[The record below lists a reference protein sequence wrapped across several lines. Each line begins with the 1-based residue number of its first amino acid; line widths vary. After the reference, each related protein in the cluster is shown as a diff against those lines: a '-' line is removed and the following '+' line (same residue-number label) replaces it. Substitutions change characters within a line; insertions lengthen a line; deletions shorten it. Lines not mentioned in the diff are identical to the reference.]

1 MSLEVEGRRKCLNET
16 CDFYYKVVLNG
27 RLLTIFEVENDEF
40 EGFYFET
47 PRTSLFTYETNVW
60 RILKWIGIRE
70 EDIEGLKIWSEMTEK
85 EQLDYIV
92 HRKQKFYDGL

>member
-1 MSLEVEGRRKCLNET
+1 MLFVNALERFNDLKGSKGIIEYINIDARSYQNYVNKARIFDLFEKHN
-16 CDFYYKVVLNG
+16 VVLEFNN
-27 RLLTIFEVENDEF
+27 FE
-40 EGFYFET
+40 
-47 PRTSLFTYETNVW
+47 